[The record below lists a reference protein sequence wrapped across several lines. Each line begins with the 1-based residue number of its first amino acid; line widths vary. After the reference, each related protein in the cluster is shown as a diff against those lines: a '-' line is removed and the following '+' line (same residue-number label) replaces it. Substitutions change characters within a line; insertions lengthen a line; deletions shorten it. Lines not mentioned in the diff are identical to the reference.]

1 MVSHPLQPGAFIVCF
16 CMCIRHSEARVVTH
30 LPLCVDQSFYDGAA
44 SGMWME
50 TGGPLFTQL
59 AVQVVQAAPPPRY
72 PPPYDSGFVHPM
84 LAPSPL
90 NSKPIEYVL
99 GAVTASTLPLAKIE
113 DPNLI
118 AADDDVHTHVMYI
131 LTLGCRSCVRR
142 KGIASALLQECIDQA
157 GRQPNCG
164 AVYLHVKADNVSALR
179 FYEKNGFQNLRFL
192 QGACVSVVLC
202 WCCVRIGLANL

>member
-1 MVSHPLQPGAFIVCF
+1 
-16 CMCIRHSEARVVTH
+16 
-30 LPLCVDQSFYDGAA
+30 
-44 SGMWME
+44 ME

-59 AVQVVQAAPPPRY
+59 AVQILQAPPPQY
-72 PPPYDSGFVHPM
+72 APPYDSSFVHPL
-84 LAPSPL
+84 LAQTSPAR
-90 NSKPIEYVL
+90 SVEYIL

-113 DPNLI
+113 DPDLI

-131 LTLGCRSCVRR
+131 LTLGCRSSVRR

-164 AVYLHVKADNVSALR
+164 AVYLHVKADNMSALR

-192 QGACVSVVLC
+192 QGSYMH
-202 WCCVRIGLANL
+202 

>member
-1 MVSHPLQPGAFIVCF
+1 MRCVCVCVF
-16 CMCIRHSEARVVTH
+16 V
-30 LPLCVDQSFYDGAA
+30 LCQSFYDGAA
-44 SGMWME
+44 SGLWME

-59 AVQVVQAAPPPRY
+59 AVQVIQAPPQY
-72 PPPYDSGFVHPM
+72 APPYNSNFVHPM
-84 LAPSPL
+84 MASPPR
-90 NSKPIEYVL
+90 SVEYIL

-113 DPNLI
+113 DPDLI

-131 LTLGCRSCVRR
+131 LTLGCRSSVRR

-164 AVYLHVKADNVSALR
+164 AVYLHVKADNMSALR

-192 QGACVSVVLC
+192 QGAY
-202 WCCVRIGLANL
+202 AY